1 MSGWQKPDALLEEET
16 SDGDDLEHLIP
27 SVILRFVVEST
38 EHEDRVTVFEMI
50 MFNIKQSKQSLWY
63 HDN

>member
-1 MSGWQKPDALLEEET
+1 MKMSTETKSAMSGWQKPDALLEEET

-38 EHEDRVTVFEMI
+38 EHEDRVTCQCL
-50 MFNIKQSKQSLWY
+50 KR
-63 HDN
+63 